1 MLNISNADEVPL
13 LDGSYTDDE
22 AILMS
27 APVRYDEQYC
37 PIARALDALG
47 DRWTLLILRELVIGD
62 QRFTD
67 LRAHLPGITPAVLTA
82 RLHSLEQQ
90 GLLEV
95 VPAPTGARSLYR
107 VTARGR
113 ETMPVMRALARF
125 GIPLLEDPNSV
136 EVVRPWSAVQTC
148 VVVWFDPAAA
158 AGLDERYLLRVDG
171 EDFVLS
177 SLPGGGEARE
187 PDLVVDTSAATLFA
201 IRQGRITFDDAKR
214 QGLLTTRG
222 KAAAVRHLRAVFRLD
237 EPAFAAS

>member
-1 MLNISNADEVPL
+1 
-13 LDGSYTDDE
+13 
-22 AILMS
+22 MS

-67 LRAHLPGITPAVLTA
+67 LRAHLPGVAPAVLTD
-82 RLHSLEQQ
+82 RLHSLQQ
-90 GLLEV
+90 EGLLEV

-107 VTARGR
+107 ITPRGR

-125 GIPLLEDPNSV
+125 GIPLLEDPTSV

-148 VVVWFDPAAA
+148 VIVWFDAEAAA
-158 AGLDERYLLRVDG
+158 PFDERYLLRVDG
-171 EDFVLS
+171 EDFLLS
-177 SLPGGGEARE
+177 SARGGGVDRS
-187 PDLVVDTSAATLFA
+187 PDLVVETSAATLFA

-214 QGLLTTRG
+214 EGLLTTRG
-222 KAAAVRHLRAVFRLD
+222 TASVVRHLRAVFRLD
-237 EPAFAAS
+237 EPAVAAG